1 MKILIVPSEFI
12 TNYRPRNYYIFK
24 AFLKKIFLL
33 GYGPSFDEIKSH
45 FFFLEQYNYSY
56 ISKINGINNTCIL
69 GEYYPEYLNNEYSE
83 YEKYPSAYNTPSCLH
98 LNYKEII
105 NNISQ
110 FDAIIIGIRSG
121 VIGKKIAQLGIKK
134 NILIAYIDYFDH
146 PEVYI
151 ENNYKIKNFLT
162 RDLKLSYDYN
172 LYFKHDIP
180 KYCEKEHLISICPM
194 PVNPINYP
202 NLKEINFDDKLYN
215 ICFSGRMHKE
225 IQLERH
231 KITQF
236 LINKFSN
243 VKFIETNVN
252 QKQSLKDYCDMLNN
266 SKIAFS
272 PSGKVWD
279 STRHTELAVYKSV
292 PLLPKPNCKL
302 VDGFEVND
310 DNSIN
315 YAVLQNKN
323 DLLIQNKE
331 ILYQKI
337 ELVIK
342 NKKIFNDISN
352 KWREDVFKYNTF
364 EARSK
369 YILNHIKLALKFI

>member
-121 VIGKKIAQLGIKK
+121 VIGKKIAELGIKK

-243 VKFIETNVN
+243 
-252 QKQSLKDYCDMLNN
+252 
-266 SKIAFS
+266 
-272 PSGKVWD
+272 
-279 STRHTELAVYKSV
+279 
-292 PLLPKPNCKL
+292 KL
-302 VDGFEVND
+302 SDHLEK
-310 DNSIN
+310 
-315 YAVLQNKN
+315 AP
-323 DLLIQNKE
+323 
-331 ILYQKI
+331 
-337 ELVIK
+337 
-342 NKKIFNDISN
+342 
-352 KWREDVFKYNTF
+352 
-364 EARSK
+364 
-369 YILNHIKLALKFI
+369 